1 MFLASENKKVVM
13 AVVILSVLFI
23 VFGLIWQF
31 WYLPYAYKQ
40 IKNFDDC
47 AKRYPVMESYP
58 AQCNTPDNRHF
69 VQDIDPT
76 I

>member
-1 MFLASENKKVVM
+1 MRYTLLI
-13 AVVILSVLFI
+13 VVIVGVIILA
-23 VFGLIWQF
+23 WKF
-31 WYLPYAYKQ
+31 WYLPYTYKQ